1 MTEFQESSEMLIF
14 NADDFLLTPTDT
26 ERVLQLR
33 AETSVIRSTSA
44 VANGNKLT
52 SLNAIPEH
60 LSIGLHVNL
69 TEGKALTSE
78 FSNNGWLPNKKILY
92 RKLLTNSITSEI
104 LYNEISA
111 QHRQLV
117 DMGINVS
124 HIDTHQNIHLLPNIR
139 TVIHKIS
146 TELQLPV
153 RGLKTSNLTKVKKFN
168 IFLRNQIIKLGPQTN
183 NEIVLTHLPGF
194 GYQCTWT
201 DAFTIWADLLQRLD
215 PKQIYIIPAHLS
227 ISKFEFELYNS
238 VEFLDLI
245 NESGHHVGNYD
256 G

>member
-1 MTEFQESSEMLIF
+1 VTELQENLAMLIF
-14 NADDFLLTPTDT
+14 NADDFLLTQADT

-33 AETSVIRSTSA
+33 PETSVIRSTSA
-44 VANGNKLT
+44 VANGNKLN
-52 SLNAIPEH
+52 SLDTIPEH
-60 LSIGLHVNL
+60 LTIGLHVNL

-78 FSNNGWLPNKKILY
+78 FSNNGWLPNKRLLY
-92 RKLLTNSITSEI
+92 RKLLTNSITSESV
-104 LYNEISA
+104 YNEISA

-153 RGLKTSNLTKVKKFN
+153 RGLKTSNLTRVNKFN
-168 IFLRNQIIKLGPQTN
+168 NFLRNQVIKLGPQTN

-215 PKQIYIIPAHLS
+215 PNQIYIIPAHLC

-238 VEFLDLI
+238 VEFLDII
-245 NESGHHVGNYD
+245 NASGHRIGNYNE
-256 G
+256 